1 MRRILK
7 KLAYYGEPIA
17 LPLAATLTMHQPRF
31 WKNLPAPVR
40 MLVRPMLFLALGLHV
55 LILLLPLPSEPEP
68 EPEPELLPEDQTI
81 KVVPAPKRA
90 IAPPPPKPAA
100 PAPAATPA
108 PARPAPSPPRSQP
121 ASPPIVASPPTPVS
135 DRPAP
140 ATSPSP
146 LEPEGMPS
154 PAAIDLTPPPPEPT
168 LPAAEGTGAFAD
180 FPNPEG
186 VVAGCLGLNECQQ
199 AEGVR
204 LTRLVQDLQAAL
216 ARQGYAVTALD
227 LDSDQ
232 GRRVFEVTK
241 GDEKRYLNL
250 FSTPEGAV
258 YLLAKQILTLAEVQ
272 AMAASRQALVSLV
285 QGVSNQQA
293 RGQDFTQPDAFFTEM
308 GLREGL
314 EPFFP
319 LVANQTP
326 DRLFSTQLAP
336 QLQQQGFTVA
346 PLPDYG
352 GGPLYQVQQGALV
365 YYLSL
370 VPAAGGRGAIVTL
383 WSKFPR
389 TQS

>member
-1 MRRILK
+1 MN
-7 KLAYYGEPIA
+7 
-17 LPLAATLTMHQPRF
+17 QPRF

-40 MLVRPMLFLALGLHV
+40 MLVRPMLLLALGLHV

-68 EPEPELLPEDQTI
+68 EPEPEPELLPEEQTI
-81 KVVPAPKRA
+81 KVVPAPNRA
-90 IAPPPPKPAA
+90 IAPPTPTPKPAA
-100 PAPAATPA
+100 PAPTATPA
-108 PARPAPSPPRSQP
+108 PAQPAPSPPRSQP
-121 ASPPIVASPPTPVS
+121 ASPPIVTSPPPPVS

-146 LEPEGMPS
+146 SEPEGVPS
-154 PAAIDLTPPPPEPT
+154 PAAIDLTPPPPELT
-168 LPAAEGTGAFAD
+168 SPAAEVTGAFD
-180 FPNPEG
+180 EFPNPEG

-314 EPFFP
+314 EPFLP

-370 VPAAGGRGAIVTL
+370 VPAAGGQGAIVTL
-383 WSKFPR
+383 WSQLPR
-389 TQS
+389 PSS